1 MSPEQRAQIQR
12 RLAAVAEERA
22 TALPKPILVP
32 GKRVTNSGVT
42 NSPGKGKAGR
52 PRNAEPSAVALRMR
66 FASIAGCDQATA
78 ENSVGVLG

>member
-12 RLAAVAEERA
+12 RLAAVAEER
-22 TALPKPILVP
+22 TAAKPNPTLP

-42 NSPGKGKAGR
+42 NSPGKSKAGR

-66 FASIAGCDQATA
+66 ESRARKKAKP
-78 ENSVGVLG
+78 